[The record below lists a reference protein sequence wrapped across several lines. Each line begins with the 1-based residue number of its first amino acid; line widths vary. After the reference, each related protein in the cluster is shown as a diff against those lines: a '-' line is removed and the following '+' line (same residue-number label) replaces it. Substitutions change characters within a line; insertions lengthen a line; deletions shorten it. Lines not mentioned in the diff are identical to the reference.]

1 MQPHRRRW
9 VIAMTCSAGIAVLA
23 GCGQATDVTLAKPGV
38 YKGQKDPLV
47 EKLRNPKMQEELV
60 ARFNQV
66 QTDR

>member
-1 MQPHRRRW
+1 MQPQTRQLLM
-9 VIAMTCSAGIAVLA
+9 VVACSAGLAVLA

>member
-1 MQPHRRRW
+1 MQRDRSLIVAT
-9 VIAMTCSAGIAVLA
+9 VIGTLGLALLA

-38 YKGQKDPLV
+38 YKGPKDPLI
-47 EKLRNPKMQEELV
+47 EKLRDPKRQEALV